1 MPRNNST
8 VDTTPLYD
16 EHNAFI
22 ANPSVDT
29 ARIIF
34 PMHPHCGQE
43 FEILEITRG
52 REPYVI
58 GRLLDG
64 KPCRLALSWTD
75 LEQSDAESPPINT
88 NLAGVNDLLKIA
100 CKIREIKQRE

>member
-1 MPRNNST
+1 MDS
-8 VDTTPLYD
+8 TPLYD

-22 ANPSVDT
+22 ANPSANT

-34 PMHPHCGQE
+34 PIHPHCGQE
-43 FEILEITRG
+43 IEIVEIIGG

-58 GRLLDG
+58 GRLPDG

-75 LEQSDAESPPINT
+75 LEQSDTESPIINT
-88 NLAGVNDLLKIA
+88 NLASVNDLLKIA
-100 CKIREIKQRE
+100 YKIREIKQNN